1 MKTFLNLLKLNL
13 NVNFGISAMK
23 YRFTKEKKRLWEP
36 ILIGI
41 CVIIGLVFMTA
52 MVSFMMFAI
61 FIAGKQINKP
71 EMVLTVSVMVGQLL
85 ILFFGILY
93 VMSSFYFSQDL
104 NILIPLPLK
113 PSQVLGSKFAVI
125 MINEYLTLVPVLL
138 PAIVIYGVGM
148 RMGFLYWIKGLL
160 VFLAAPVIP
169 LIIGSILIMISMRF
183 INFRKSKDL
192 LAVIGGILGVIISL
206 GVNFFVQS
214 LPKGSEEEMIS
225 NLITERLDII
235 EMIGQ
240 RFPPSIWATYA
251 LSKSGLEGFGYFVL
265 FLGMSVVLFAVLMW
279 LGNQIFYKS
288 VLSGQEVSRKHR
300 ALTEQEV
307 SRKYVKTSS
316 AVIALFWREWKLFIR
331 TPVYAMNGL
340 VGMIVAPVAMLLPI
354 IANSEID
361 KREMFAFIQNPDYVL
376 PISLV
381 GLAIMFFTSSMNI
394 VASTSL
400 SREGQMFWI
409 SKMIPVHPKEQVAAK
424 LIHGTVIQSIGVLVT
439 GVVFTLITRISLLR
453 MLVLLLLGIIGTIAL
468 VAVNLLIDVLRPKLE
483 WKNPQEAVKSN
494 LNSMLGMLAM
504 FIVLGI
510 LSAAAFGMVLLKL
523 PHWLVYLLLGVLMVI
538 FSVSVTIGLFVVSE
552 YKYSR
557 IEI

>member
-552 YKYSR
+552 YKYSC